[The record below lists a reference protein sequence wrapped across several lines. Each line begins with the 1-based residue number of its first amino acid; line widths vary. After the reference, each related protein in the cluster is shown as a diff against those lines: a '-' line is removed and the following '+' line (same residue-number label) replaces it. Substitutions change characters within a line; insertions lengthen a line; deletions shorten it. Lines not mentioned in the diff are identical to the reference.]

1 MITND
6 HRYWDKPTRSQNV
19 SEDFMLFDGRI
30 VSGTLKWSEKAGEG
44 TVDGREK
51 PIHLRDV
58 YTLQWRDYSNP
69 STDKNGVFKALVLN
83 VKNG

>member
-1 MITND
+1 
-6 HRYWDKPTRSQNV
+6 
-19 SEDFMLFDGRI
+19 MLFDGRI